1 MYRFICN
8 KRYVNLLFSIKKD
21 KNIHQLSIES
31 NMTTSHLSNVM
42 DQFKREGIV
51 TKEVKGREVE
61 IKLTK
66 KGKELIE
73 ILRSYDDL
81 VDKKPNKLKE
91 VKNV

>member
-1 MYRFICN
+1 
-8 KRYVNLLFSIKKD
+8 
-21 KNIHQLSIES
+21 
-31 NMTTSHLSNVM
+31 MTTSHLSNVM
-42 DQFKREGIV
+42 DQFKREGIIE
-51 TKEVKGREVE
+51 KEVKGREVE

-81 VDKKPNKLKE
+81 VDKKSNKLKE